1 MKEVV
6 VEFTVDKAKLISINE
21 QYMHPVRKTKR
32 GRYVSYFAP
41 TPYLKEVKQFYKEV
55 LSEKITD
62 EQVLELQDALGDKY
76 EEGLSLEIVIGIPDC
91 NWKDSD
97 VSNFIK
103 SLEDR
108 VVERIKID
116 DSRNFKVSA
125 EKVHV
130 EGEEYSVRMSISTYK
145 SRLF

>member
-62 EQVLELQDALGDKY
+62 DQVVELQNALGDKY
-76 EEGLSLEIVIGIPDC
+76 KEGLSLEIVIGVPGC

-108 VVERIKID
+108 IVERTGID

-125 EKVHV
+125 EKVHT
-130 EGEEYSVRMSISTYK
+130 EGEEYSVRVTISTYK
-145 SRLF
+145 SGTF